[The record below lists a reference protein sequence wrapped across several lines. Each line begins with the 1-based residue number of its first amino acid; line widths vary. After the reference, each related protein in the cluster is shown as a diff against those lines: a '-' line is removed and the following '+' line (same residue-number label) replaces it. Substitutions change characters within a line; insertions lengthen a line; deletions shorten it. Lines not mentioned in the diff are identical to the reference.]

1 MIAAHKFCRW
11 EISSS
16 SSQLAGL
23 FAETMRNGQI
33 SFTDWNDLITAPV
46 DRSFTS
52 DDEDVLTRMIY
63 GVRHGFVK
71 VI

>member
-1 MIAAHKFCRW
+1 MMAAHKFRRW

-16 SSQLAGL
+16 STQLASL
-23 FAETMRNGQI
+23 FAETMRKGQI
-33 SFTDWNDLITAPV
+33 TFTEWNHLIADPV
-46 DRSFTS
+46 DNSFTS

-71 VI
+71 VV

>member
-1 MIAAHKFCRW
+1 MMAAHKFCLR

-16 SSQLAGL
+16 SSQLASL
-23 FAETMRNGQI
+23 FAETMRKGQI

-46 DRSFTS
+46 DNTFTP

-71 VI
+71 VV